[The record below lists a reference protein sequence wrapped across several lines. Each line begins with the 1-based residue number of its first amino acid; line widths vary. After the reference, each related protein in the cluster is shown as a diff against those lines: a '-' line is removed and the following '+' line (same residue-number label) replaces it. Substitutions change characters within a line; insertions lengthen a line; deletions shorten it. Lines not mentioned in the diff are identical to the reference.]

1 MGERM
6 ASWERDVSECARQTL
21 DDLGNFGP
29 TVNPALR
36 EVKGWL
42 HDSDEGGVSKTYFA
56 AAELRRMAAD
66 LHDVA
71 DWLDR
76 EVADEQQE
84 VQGG

>member
-1 MGERM
+1 M
-6 ASWERDVSECARQTL
+6 ASWERDVSERARQTL

-42 HDSDEGGVSKTYFA
+42 HDSEEGGVSKTYYTA
-56 AAELRRMAAD
+56 ADLRRMAAD
-66 LHDVA
+66 LGEVA

-76 EVADEQQE
+76 EISDKE